1 MALKDSQEHDQL
13 HFLVIPLGSPGHYIP
28 TIDMAKLLA
37 QNGVRVTIV
46 TTPISVVRF
55 GSILDQ
61 AIQSGLPICFL
72 ELPLQYTD
80 FGLPEGCETIDAL
93 PSLGMTKALMVAY
106 NSLQQG
112 VEQYIEKLN
121 PRPSCIV
128 SDTFLLWP
136 RETAKKYQI
145 PRIVFDGMSCFTQMC
160 NHVLYLSKVHE
171 SVGESDLFVLP
182 GLPDRIELKRSQL
195 PFAFNPGL
203 KDMYEFQQKVQ
214 ASESEAYGVAINS
227 FEELEKKYADEYR
240 RVKGDKVWCIGPLSL
255 CHKDESEK
263 FQRGNKSSI
272 NKNECLEWL
281 DSQENGSVIY
291 ACLGSISRVEPT
303 QLIELALALESCKKP
318 FIWVVRAGHKTEN
331 IEKWIDEEGFE
342 KRTKN
347 RALLIRGWAPQ
358 ILVLSH
364 PAIGGFLTH
373 CGWNSILEGVCAG
386 VPMVT
391 WPQFQDQFYNEKLVV
406 QVLRIGVSVGAQNGV
421 NSVLFGDEE
430 KSGVVK
436 HEQLRRAIEMVT
448 EDGKEG
454 NDRRERAK
462 QLSMMANKA
471 TEVGGSSY
479 ENMTRLIQD
488 IRNHVN

>member
-1 MALKDSQEHDQL
+1 
-13 HFLVIPLGSPGHYIP
+13 
-28 TIDMAKLLA
+28 
-37 QNGVRVTIV
+37 
-46 TTPISVVRF
+46 
-55 GSILDQ
+55 
-61 AIQSGLPICFL
+61 
-72 ELPLQYTD
+72 
-80 FGLPEGCETIDAL
+80 
-93 PSLGMTKALMVAY
+93 MTKVLMVAY

-136 RETAKKYQI
+136 RETAKKFQI

-160 NHVLYLSKVHE
+160 NHVLYLSK
-171 SVGESDLFVLP
+171 
-182 GLPDRIELKRSQL
+182 
-195 PFAFNPGL
+195 
-203 KDMYEFQQKVQ
+203 
-214 ASESEAYGVAINS
+214 GVAINS
-227 FEELEKKYADEYR
+227 FEEMEKEYADEYR
-240 RVKGDKVWCIGPLSL
+240 KIKGDKVWCIGPLSL

-272 NKNECLEWL
+272 NKNKCLEWL

-303 QLIELALALESCKKP
+303 QLIELALALESSKKP
-318 FIWVVRAGHKTEN
+318 FIWVVRADHKTEN
-331 IEKWIDEEGFE
+331 IENWIDEEGFE
-342 KRTKN
+342 ERTNN
-347 RALLIRGWAPQ
+347 RSALLIRGWAPQ

-373 CGWNSILEGVCAG
+373 CGWNSILEGICAG

-421 NSVLFGDEE
+421 NSVLFGNEE

-436 HEQLRRAIEMVT
+436 H
-448 EDGKEG
+448 
-454 NDRRERAK
+454 
-462 QLSMMANKA
+462 
-471 TEVGGSSY
+471 
-479 ENMTRLIQD
+479 
-488 IRNHVN
+488 